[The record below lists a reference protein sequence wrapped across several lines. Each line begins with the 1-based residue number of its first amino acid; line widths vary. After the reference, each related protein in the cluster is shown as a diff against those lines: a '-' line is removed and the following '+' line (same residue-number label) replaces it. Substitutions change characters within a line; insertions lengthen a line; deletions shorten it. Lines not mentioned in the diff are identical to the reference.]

1 MIGDDTKA
9 LQCDRCQGSRTWKC
23 ADCLSFSDDMYDR
36 LMSEAGHNLKWFCDQ
51 CEIAVTNRGCTTDC
65 QSGKLDQLIQVIEK
79 LMVRYDDIEK
89 SLAAKCDSG
98 RMVKLE
104 DRIQAIEDR
113 LSRVEIGFDHRAQH
127 LDVTVEDRLQSL
139 ESKLAA
145 SSSVPDNFN
154 DHVVTD
160 EVLIKCA
167 VQEEVKR
174 KTEED
179 KDLEARRNNVI
190 IFRVPER
197 TSDDVKQRKSSDE
210 TFVKDLMDCVFD
222 MKLDDNDLTQM
233 YRLGRWDENKPRPLL
248 VTFRNYDQ
256 KEEIMSNLRNLK
268 QPVEK
273 FRGISISHD
282 FHPKKKTRT

>member
-1 MIGDDTKA
+1 
-9 LQCDRCQGSRTWKC
+9 
-23 ADCLSFSDDMYDR
+23 
-36 LMSEAGHNLKWFCDQ
+36 
-51 CEIAVTNRGCTTDC
+51 
-65 QSGKLDQLIQVIEK
+65 
-79 LMVRYDDIEK
+79 MVRYDDIER
-89 SLAAKCDSG
+89 SFAAKCDSG

-113 LSRVEIGFDHRAQH
+113 LSRAEIGLDHRAQH
-127 LDVTVEDRLQSL
+127 LDVTVEDHLQSL

-179 KDLEARRNNVI
+179 KDLEVRRNNVI
-190 IFRVPER
+190 IFRVPEKK
-197 TSDDVKQRKSSDE
+197 SDDVKQRKSSDE

-282 FHPKKKTRT
+282 FHPKERQERKRLIEEARLDHADNCADSVENYKFIVVGRGPRQKVIKIKRVSSSV